1 MIKITLLVQDS
12 HVTVISIKLRTF
24 IEFTRK
30 NNERDIDFFF
40 FFLKTRKYSIFKF
53 QTISRF
59 VKNKYLSFFQNSRNV
74 KIIKKKNVTLRSR
87 LACGLKELF
96 GLEFLIF
103 I

>member
-40 FFLKTRKYSIFKF
+40 FFKKHESIAYLNFRRFLALSKINIYHFSKIPEMLK
-53 QTISRF
+53 
-59 VKNKYLSFFQNSRNV
+59 
-74 KIIKKKNVTLRSR
+74 
-87 LACGLKELF
+87 
-96 GLEFLIF
+96 
-103 I
+103 